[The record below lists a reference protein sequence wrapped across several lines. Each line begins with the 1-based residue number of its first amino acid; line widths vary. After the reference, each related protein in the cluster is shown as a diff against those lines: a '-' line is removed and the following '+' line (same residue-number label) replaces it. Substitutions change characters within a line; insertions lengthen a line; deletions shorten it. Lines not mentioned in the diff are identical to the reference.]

1 MQLRQTQN
9 SFSGPKSYQDFLET
23 DLSASPDLQS
33 KNPLETVK
41 TVPVDNIELSITE

>member
-23 DLSASPDLQS
+23 DPCTSPDLQS
-33 KNPLETVK
+33 KK
-41 TVPVDNIELSITE
+41 TPENCENCPSR